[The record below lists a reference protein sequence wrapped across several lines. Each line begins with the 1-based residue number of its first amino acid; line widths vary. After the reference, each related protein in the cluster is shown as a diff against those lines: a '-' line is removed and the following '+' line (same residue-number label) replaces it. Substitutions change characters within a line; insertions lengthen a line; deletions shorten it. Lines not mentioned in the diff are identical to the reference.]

1 MSIFT
6 KKKPAAVHS
15 HTAQLNAIA
24 ELDSDI
30 GAAIAAA
37 YKAGVH
43 PYTAVAALE
52 RAENAGEIQDGS
64 GFAVLTATT
73 WTFTASASL
82 KS

>member
-6 KKKPAAVHS
+6 KKKPAAVDS

-24 ELDSDI
+24 KLNSDI

-52 RAENAGEIQDGS
+52 RAENAERFRMAAGLR
-64 GFAVLTATT
+64 F
-73 WTFTASASL
+73 
-82 KS
+82 